1 MTSCSVVWA
10 HALHSSVAHEDELG
24 LFDWQPV
31 SSVARLVRY
40 DSRGHGQADPHYE
53 ERACRWSALVDDMLY
68 AAPQGPFVAGGIG
81 MGAVTAI
88 YAALRARRRIQGLV
102 LAQVP
107 AAWQARQGE
116 SEALRAAA
124 RLVETRGVSSYL
136 ESVGRDRRGGSLPEP
151 LPGMLAR
158 RHMVRTDL
166 RALPAILRGA
176 AASDLPTREEI
187 AGLCVPTLIL
197 AVADDPAHPVDTAE
211 TLARSMVMS
220 ELVVSETAEGM
231 REWPG
236 LIADFVS
243 GLCLFERE
251 DELPPV

>member
-1 MTSCSVVWA
+1 MTSCSLVWA

-31 SSVARLVRY
+31 ASVANLVRY
-40 DSRGHGQADPHYE
+40 DSRGHGTAEPHYQ
-53 ERACRWSALVDDMLY
+53 ERACRWSALVDDMLF

-81 MGAVTAI
+81 MGAVTAL

-107 AAWQARQGE
+107 AAWQARQSE
-116 SEALRAAA
+116 SEALKTAAG
-124 RLVETRGVSSYL
+124 LVETRGPTTYL
-136 ESVGRDRRGGSLPEP
+136 ESVGHTRRAGSLPEP
-151 LPGMLAR
+151 APGHVAR
-158 RHMVRTDL
+158 RHMARTDL

-176 AASDLPTREEI
+176 ASSDLPTRDEI
-187 AGLCVPTLIL
+187 ANLCVPTIIL

-220 ELVVSETAEGM
+220 ELVVSDGSGAM
-231 REWPG
+231 KEWPA
-236 LIADFVS
+236 LIAGFVS
-243 GLCLFERE
+243 SLCLFEHE